1 MVFSLRPSVYSPTR
15 GPAFLA
21 LVALTAASSLALPAA
36 AQRGPAPDPLIR
48 EGATVKLGP
57 HTYAIPDFSVPMVP
71 NVGIVV
77 GTRATLVVDTGLG
90 RRNGEAILRE
100 VGKVSKNA
108 ELYIVTTHFHAEHTM
123 GYTAFPPSAKYV
135 NAKQQ
140 EADFDEGGMRQVQT
154 FAGRS
159 PLTGEL
165 LAGATRRAADVTFD
179 KEHVLDLGGVRV
191 RLIMV
196 GPTHTKGD
204 TVAFVEGDGVL
215 FAGDVVMN
223 KSFVSANA
231 NSSIRAWL
239 AAFDLFATMKPT
251 SIVPAHGDIGPGSIL
266 PALHAEV
273 LAIQAR
279 ARELKAQGRTVDETA
294 TTVQM
299 ESQTKQPT
307 WGRVN
312 GVAALAR
319 SAYAEAP

>member
-1 MVFSLRPSVYSPTR
+1 MTR
-15 GPAFLA
+15 RIVAALA
-21 LVALTAASSLALPAA
+21 VTAAALWAVPAS

-48 EGATVKLGP
+48 EGATVKLGL

-140 EADFDEGGMRQVQT
+140 EADFDEGGMRQVQA

-165 LAGATRRAADVTFD
+165 LAGATRRAADITFD

-266 PALHAEV
+266 PTLHAEV

-299 ESQTKQPT
+299 ESQVKQPT

>member
-1 MVFSLRPSVYSPTR
+1 M
-15 GPAFLA
+15 PAI
-21 LVALTAASSLALPAA
+21 

-140 EADFDEGGMRQVQT
+140 EADFDEGGMRQVQA

-159 PLTGEL
+159 PLSGEL
-165 LAGATRRAADVTFD
+165 LAGATRRAADITFD

-279 ARELKAQGRTVDETA
+279 ARELKAEGRTVDETA

-299 ESQTKQPT
+299 ESQAKQPT

-319 SAYAEAP
+319 SAYGEAP

>member
-1 MVFSLRPSVYSPTR
+1 MVPSLQSPVSSPVLRLSMASGT
-15 GPAFLA
+15 AFLVSC
-21 LVALTAASSLALPAA
+21 LLAANAS

-57 HTYAIPDFSVPMVP
+57 HTYAIPDFNVGMVP

-77 GTRATLVVDTGLG
+77 GSRATLVVDTGLG
-90 RRNGEAILRE
+90 RRNGEAVLRE
-100 VGKVSKNA
+100 VAKVSTNT

-123 GYTAFPPSAKYV
+123 GYVAFPPSAKYV

-140 EADFDEGGMRQVQT
+140 EADFDEGGMRQVQA
-154 FAGRS
+154 FAGRT
-159 PLTGEL
+159 PLTAEL
-165 LAGATRRAADVTFD
+165 LSGASRRAADVTFD

-191 RLIMV
+191 RLLMV

-223 KSFVSANA
+223 NSFVSANA

-239 AAFDLFATMKPT
+239 AAFDTFAAMKPT
-251 SIVPAHGDIGPGSIL
+251 RIVPAHGDIGPGSIL
-266 PALHAEV
+266 QTLQTAV
-273 LAIQAR
+273 LGIQAR
-279 ARELKAQGRTVDETA
+279 ARELKAQGKTVDETA

-299 ESQTKQPT
+299 EYQAKHPT

>member
-1 MVFSLRPSVYSPTR
+1 M
-15 GPAFLA
+15 PAI
-21 LVALTAASSLALPAA
+21 

-140 EADFDEGGMRQVQT
+140 EADFDEGGMRQVQA

-159 PLTGEL
+159 PLSGEL
-165 LAGATRRAADVTFD
+165 LAGATRRAADITFD

-319 SAYAEAP
+319 SAYGEAP

>member
-1 MVFSLRPSVYSPTR
+1 MVFSLRSSVYSPAR
-15 GPAFLA
+15 GTAFLA
-21 LVALTAASSLALPAA
+21 LVALTTGLGTAPA

-77 GTRATLVVDTGLG
+77 GNRATLVVDTGLG

-100 VGKVSKNA
+100 VAKVSKNA

-140 EADFDEGGMRQVQT
+140 EADFDEGGMRQVQA
-154 FAGRS
+154 FASRS

-165 LAGATRRAADVTFD
+165 LAGATRRAADITFE
-179 KEHVLDLGGVRV
+179 KEHVFDLGGVRV
-191 RLIMV
+191 RLAMV

-223 KSFVSANA
+223 NSFVGANA

-239 AAFDLFATMKPT
+239 AAFDLFTTMKPT
-251 SIVPAHGDIGPGSIL
+251 SIVPAHGEIGPGSIL
-266 PALHAEV
+266 PTLQSAV
-273 LAIQAR
+273 LEIQSRAR
-279 ARELKAQGRTVDETA
+279 ALKTQGRTVDETA

-299 ESQTKQPT
+299 EQQGKHPA
-307 WGRVN
+307 WARVN

-319 SAYAEAP
+319 S